1 MIIAPEFNTDV
12 VVRFSGHENRFSNWE
27 EARLSYDLSY
37 AAKTVAQGK
46 ALYKFFRIVKGKAYG
61 FRIKDWLD
69 YECVQ
74 ADGVLRPV
82 SGTNAR
88 TWRMYKQYINSPNFD
103 ERRIAK
109 PVNNGSFQLYLN
121 GSASGDAITVDHLRL
136 GHAHTQDRNGRD
148 LPVWRG
154 CHRLGAGEVFL
165 MNPDA
170 PDSLDGRYFGSLPRT
185 AITARLTPLWTVDD
199 AITAESAHPDS
210 TPHRDR
216 KEARHAPDR

>member
-1 MIIAPEFNTDV
+1 MTARRTIVWATALSVSLIVLPAIASWSPRVLWNASASV
-12 VVRFSGHENRFSNWE
+12 PIGLYQLHPVGHLTIGDLVAIQPPRALADFL
-27 EARLSYDLSY
+27 EARGYLPSGVPLL
-37 AAKTVAQGK
+37 KHVVALEG
-46 ALYKFFRIVKGKAYG
+46 ALVCR
-61 FRIKDWLD
+61 
-69 YECVQ
+69 
-74 ADGVLRPV
+74 
-82 SGTNAR
+82 
-88 TWRMYKQYINSPNFD
+88 
-103 ERRIAK
+103 
-109 PVNNGSFQLYLN
+109 
-121 GSASGDAITVDHLRL
+121 SGDAITVDHLRL

-170 PDSLDGRYFGSLPRT
+170 PDSLDGRYFGPLPRT